1 MSSKS
6 TTSTSSTKKMGVVRF
21 LQLRPQKS
29 GIAALMKKN
38 YSSEVH
44 TLSEW
49 ETILENLLK
58 RKVTK

>member
-21 LQLRPQKS
+21 LQLRPQTS
-29 GIAALMKKN
+29 GISALMKKN